1 MTKSVA
7 ITFISAVYLKLSL
20 SIIRSHYHPNRLNSE
35 MEWEVVKNSFE
46 NFIVP
51 LNDIYFFFRSGSED
65 IRNKMKIFIKFRAF
79 LWKKVAAN
87 HSNTMALKKKTRMAM
102 FGAAAAKATWWSW
115 STSMMTDGRT
125 DEWTDRQMDD
135 INTQFQVTKYAS
147 MSEKWNYLSFVVL
160 LKLFVIFK
168 H

>member
-1 MTKSVA
+1 MVKLLPIRHNLVNDKSVA

-51 LNDIYFFFRSGSED
+51 LNDIYFFLRSGSED

-79 LWKKVAAN
+79 LLKKVAAN
-87 HSNTMALKKKTRMAM
+87 HSNTIALKKKKKMAM
-102 FGAAAAKATWWSW
+102 FGAAAAKAT
-115 STSMMTDGRT
+115 
-125 DEWTDRQMDD
+125 
-135 INTQFQVTKYAS
+135 
-147 MSEKWNYLSFVVL
+147 
-160 LKLFVIFK
+160 
-168 H
+168 